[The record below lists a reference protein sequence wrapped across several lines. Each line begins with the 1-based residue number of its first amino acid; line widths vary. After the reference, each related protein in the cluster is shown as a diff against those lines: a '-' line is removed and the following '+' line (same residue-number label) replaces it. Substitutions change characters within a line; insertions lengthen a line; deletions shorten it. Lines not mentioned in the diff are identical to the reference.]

1 MEPINYMLDIQS
13 PLQQALTGYGLGR
26 QDIEQRQIM
35 DERAQMMDLRA
46 AQEARSVAAAEEQR
60 AAAAQARAKSDAMQA
75 QLVGLREQALNGT
88 LTVDALNQFSLANAE
103 TFADFTTA
111 FQQMEADKSRP
122 QVQFAIETAIP
133 ALSGNPDRALAIIDE
148 RIAAAE
154 NAGEMQEAQ
163 ALRADRA
170 ILEADPQAYGVSSLS
185 MLVATGAIDDKQAET
200 ILKLSGQGQPGTAD
214 VQSTDY
220 IGGIAVVTTLKDGTV
235 QIKDARSNK
244 IVTGDAAK
252 ELLKEAQ
259 EGEAEMAGGKA
270 GAAERAKLE
279 EQIALGTLASAAN
292 AGGKAS
298 IDFAKAASDAVAAV
312 RSNIGTLDRAIELAE
327 DGADTGVIARNLPS
341 WNASTIEL
349 NNLQGQ
355 LTIDVIGAVTFG
367 ALSEGELALAM
378 DIALPTGLDEKELAD
393 WLRRKRTAQQKL
405 ANYHSKRSRFFS
417 DGFSVGQWE
426 EFIESG
432 ETDMRAWMDK
442 NVPGPR
448 RRTTAPAPT
457 TAAPTGGRLKF
468 DENGDPIP

>member
-26 QDIEQRQIM
+26 QDIEQRQVM
-35 DERAQMMDLRA
+35 QEREQLMEQRA
-46 AQEARSVAAAEEQR
+46 ATAEEQR
-60 AAAAQARAKSDAMQA
+60 AAAAKARAKADAMQA

-111 FQQMEADKSRP
+111 FKQMEADKSRP

-185 MLVATGAIDDKQAET
+185 MLVATGAIDNAQADT

-259 EGEAEMAGGKA
+259 EGEAAMAGGKA
-270 GAAERAKLE
+270 GAAEAAKMGV
-279 EQIALGTLASAAN
+279 QIDLGRVAA
-292 AGGKAS
+292 AETEMG
-298 IDFAKAASDAVAAV
+298 AKAVQLGIDAFSRIGLVNA
-312 RSNIGTLDRAIELAE
+312 NIANLDRAIQLVEE
-327 DGADTGVIARNLPS
+327 EGANTGVIASRLPS
-341 WNASTIEL
+341 WSDATIEL
-349 NNLQGQ
+349 NNMQNTLG
-355 LTIDVIGAVTFG
+355 LDVIGSVTFG
-367 ALSEGELALAM
+367 ALSEGELALALQT
-378 DIALPTGLDEKELAD
+378 ALPTNLTEKALAD
-393 WLRRKRTAQQKL
+393 WLRTKKAAQKKL
-405 ANYHSKRSRFFS
+405 AGYLTQQAEFFS
-417 DGFSVGQWE
+417 TGRGPDQWLAFVRSGQKDVNKW
-426 EFIESG
+426 
-432 ETDMRAWMDK
+432 MRE
-442 NVPGPR
+442 NPLGR
-448 RRTTAPAPT
+448 GTAAPT

>member
-13 PLQQALTGYGLGR
+13 PIQQALKGYGLGR
-26 QDIEQRQIM
+26 QEIEQTQIM
-35 DERAQMMDLRA
+35 QEREQMMGLRA
-46 AQEARSVAAAEEQR
+46 AQEARAAAAAEEQR
-60 AAAAQARAKSDAMQA
+60 AAAAQARAKADAMQT
-75 QLVGLREQALNGT
+75 QLLGLREQALNGT

-111 FQQMEADKSRP
+111 FKQMEADKSRP

-185 MLVATGAIDDKQAET
+185 MLVATGAIDNAQADT

-244 IVTGDAAK
+244 VVTGDAAK

-259 EGEAEMAGGKA
+259 EGEAAMAGGKA
-270 GAAERAKLE
+270 GAAEAAK
-279 EQIALGTLASAAN
+279 IGARIDLGRVAA
-292 AGGKAS
+292 AETEMG
-298 IDFAKAASDAVAAV
+298 AKAVQLGIDAFSRIGLVNA
-312 RSNIGTLDRAIELAE
+312 NIANLDRAIQLVEE
-327 DGADTGVIARNLPS
+327 EGANTGVIASRLPS
-341 WNASTIEL
+341 WSDATIEL
-349 NNLQGQ
+349 NNMQNTLG
-355 LTIDVIGAVTFG
+355 LDVIGSVTFG
-367 ALSEGELALAM
+367 ALSEGELALALQT
-378 DIALPTGLDEKELAD
+378 ALPTGLSEKALSD
-393 WLRRKRTAQQKL
+393 WLRTKKAAQKKLVGYLAQQ
-405 ANYHSKRSRFFS
+405 AEFFS
-417 DGFSVGQWE
+417 TGRGPDQWLA
-426 EFIESG
+426 FVRSG
-432 ETDMRAWMDK
+432 EKDVNKWMRE
-442 NVPGPR
+442 NPLGR
-448 RRTTAPAPT
+448 GTAAST